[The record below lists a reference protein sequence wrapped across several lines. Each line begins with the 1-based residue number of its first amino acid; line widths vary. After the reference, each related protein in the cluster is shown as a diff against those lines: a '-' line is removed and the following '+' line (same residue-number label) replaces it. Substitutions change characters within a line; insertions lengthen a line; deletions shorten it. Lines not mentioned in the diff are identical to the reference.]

1 MITVYSKD
9 DCPFCVMAKQYLT
22 RNDFEYEEIN
32 IVQNQEAREFIIS
45 EGHTTVPQIYHNGEL
60 LVEGGGQALSRMDPN
75 MVRKLIT
82 ENTEKET
89 TTDAISKFKL

>member
-32 IVQNQEAREFIIS
+32 IVQHPEAREFI
-45 EGHTTVPQIYHNGEL
+45 V
-60 LVEGGGQALSRMDPN
+60 SRMDPN